1 MASTDPIIESSYYF
15 LLLFWLEGV
24 MLRSCYQR
32 CGMTQ
37 TCRSPTVSPSYQTNS
52 SEKNKWD
59 KRETHV
65 PLQSPSADCNSLS
78 LCVTDMYKS
87 AFFFKWWI
95 IEGRDRLTRNAK
107 KEKKKKRH
115 EKETQKW
122 KERGK
127 VCKKKKTAKHGR
139 KSKRL
144 AQFLFIQSANSFLSC
159 GDFGWI
165 RDVGK
170 LVQVEPLV
178 GFFAVKVVNPI
189 ADAVLL
195 VESSSGSAH
204 VRNTATVLVAHMEQ
218 HALKFL
224 IGVKSKGTVSAVE
237 GESHVRE
244 LLPAFSSVQ
253 GRKRVNQSDGE
264 YHAEE
269 DCYLTHHFW
278 MDVDFW
284 ITCSKFNYR
293 RQNER
298 WQRFSL
304 FGEIRE
310 CG

>member
-127 VCKKKKTAKHGR
+127 VCKKKNSETWKEIKKISPVSFHPIG
-139 KSKRL
+139 KQFSKLWR
-144 AQFLFIQSANSFLSC
+144 
-159 GDFGWI
+159 
-165 RDVGK
+165 
-170 LVQVEPLV
+170 
-178 GFFAVKVVNPI
+178 
-189 ADAVLL
+189 
-195 VESSSGSAH
+195 
-204 VRNTATVLVAHMEQ
+204 
-218 HALKFL
+218 
-224 IGVKSKGTVSAVE
+224 
-237 GESHVRE
+237 
-244 LLPAFSSVQ
+244 
-253 GRKRVNQSDGE
+253 
-264 YHAEE
+264 
-269 DCYLTHHFW
+269 FW
-278 MDVDFW
+278 VDPW
-284 ITCSKFNYR
+284 R
-293 RQNER
+293 R
-298 WQRFSL
+298 
-304 FGEIRE
+304 
-310 CG
+310 